1 MKSVTILAFG
11 LAVLVAV
18 AVGYPHGA
26 NKVEEVAL
34 EQAQAEEEG
43 NIRFLYFKVSLYS
56 KFYNSS

>member
-1 MKSVTILAFG
+1 MKSFTILAFG

-43 NIRFLYFKVSLYS
+43 NIRF
-56 KFYNSS
+56 